1 MIKKAKIS
9 QNRPDYAETQKL
21 LPAAFV
27 RSTHLRERE
36 RERERDRERQRETET
51 ETETDRE
58 TEIQRYRDR
67 ETETETDRLT
77 DRQTVR
83 ADSYKEWVTR
93 KVRVPLLI
101 HVSTLRYLSLLLL
114 PLRIRLYLYF
124 LPLAIRL
131 SVVSL
136 LLLPWTI
143 GSSLYFFSHGQPG
156 HVSTSFT
163 TDNLSTSFTMDSQ
176 VVCVRLPRATRS
188 CVYVSVR
195 GAISWTPQWT
205 LSPNRAK
212 GPD

>member
-1 MIKKAKIS
+1 M
-9 QNRPDYAETQKL
+9 QTQKL

-36 RERERDRERQRETET
+36 RERERQRETER
-51 ETETDRE
+51 DRDRDRDRQRDRD
-58 TEIQRYRDR
+58 TEIQRQRDR
-67 ETETETDRLT
+67 DRDRQT